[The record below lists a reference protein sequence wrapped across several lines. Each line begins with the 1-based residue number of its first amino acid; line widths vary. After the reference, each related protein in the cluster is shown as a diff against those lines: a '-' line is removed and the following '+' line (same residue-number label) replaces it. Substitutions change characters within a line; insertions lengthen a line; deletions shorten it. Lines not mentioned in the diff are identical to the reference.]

1 MNPIFSKREWA
12 RLLPAV
18 LSAATLLPA
27 SQFISCSQQNSSAAE
42 KKGGGGPAIPVVVAP
57 VVAKTVPLRVEA
69 IGNVE
74 PFATVAI
81 KARVD
86 GQIVKVFFADG
97 QEVAAG
103 QPLFQLDPRPF
114 QASLQQAEAALLRD
128 KAQLDRARTQQ
139 QRYQDLLQKNFIS
152 PDAYAQF
159 VTNADTAA
167 AAVRSS
173 EAALENARLQLEYAT
188 IRSPISG
195 RTGKI
200 LIQLGNLVKANDTPS
215 LVVINQVAPVYLS
228 FAVPEQYLGAIRKY
242 MAIGKLPVEARLQEA
257 NSSASGE
264 LAFIDNTVDAVTGTV
279 KLRAVFQNQD
289 RVLWPGQFVTASVT
303 LRKQQDAIVV
313 PSQAVQ
319 TGPKGQFVFVI
330 TPGLLAEVR
339 EVAVER
345 VEGVQ
350 SIIARGLKPGESVVT
365 NGQSRLVSGAKVSLS
380 PGAAKS

>member
-303 LRKQQDAIVV
+303 LREQQDAIVV

>member
-1 MNPIFSKREWA
+1 
-12 RLLPAV
+12 
-18 LSAATLLPA
+18 
-27 SQFISCSQQNSSAAE
+27 
-42 KKGGGGPAIPVVVAP
+42 
-57 VVAKTVPLRVEA
+57 VPLRVEA

-303 LRKQQDAIVV
+303 LREQQDAIVV

>member
-42 KKGGGGPAIPVVVAP
+42 KKGGGGPAIPVVVVP

-303 LRKQQDAIVV
+303 LREQQDAIVV